1 MLIFYLSAL
10 VIWNAVLTFFILRDW
25 RLLLRVLR
33 WSTSI
38 WLVIFGI
45 LASEVLREGLVV
57 HGELLLHWDVRIAW
71 TFWYIL
77 VACSIIDWRF
87 LAPAVALPLWFLSY
101 TEVRTLLNY
110 GLVRLKWLDIVHSPV
125 TWAVSRPGTLKLG
138 IRLQVLFWRFLNG
151 VVLPLLRPMKGLMDY
166 ATGWVLWT
174 TDRSLD
180 KLRPPSRWTW
190 LAFTRR
196 W

>member
-1 MLIFYLSAL
+1 MLIFYLSAI
-10 VIWNAVLTFFILRDW
+10 VIWNAVLTFFVLRDW

-57 HGELLLHWDVRIAW
+57 HGELSLHWDVRVAW
-71 TFWYIL
+71 TTWYVL
-77 VACSIIDWRF
+77 VACSVIDWRF
-87 LAPAVALPLWFLSY
+87 LIPAVALPLWFLSY

-110 GLVRLKWLDIVHSPV
+110 GLVRLKWLDVVHSPV
-125 TWAVSRPGTLKLG
+125 TWAASRPGTLKLG
-138 IRLQVLFWRFLNG
+138 IRLQVLFRRFSNG

-174 TDRSLD
+174 TDQSLD

-190 LAFTRR
+190 LTFTGR